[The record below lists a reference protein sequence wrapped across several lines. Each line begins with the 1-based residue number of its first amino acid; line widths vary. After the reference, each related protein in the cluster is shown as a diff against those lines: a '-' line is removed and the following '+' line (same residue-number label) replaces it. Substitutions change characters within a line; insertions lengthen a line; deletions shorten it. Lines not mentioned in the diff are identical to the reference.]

1 VKEVDVPPTIA
12 KELMLEFMVMNKNVR
27 QHKLPEGNF
36 KPWEIMTLMGL
47 DNHHTLRM
55 KDISTMVGLAPST
68 ITQMMD
74 SLVERGYIERV
85 ASDVDRRSVNLV
97 LTAEGSAIAHA
108 LKREAERVFE
118 RITEEIGEAETT
130 QLLTLIKKVNTILGT
145 PVDPCLVN
153 PKENA

>member
-1 VKEVDVPPTIA
+1 MPHNIA
-12 KELMLEFMVMNKNVR
+12 RELMLEFMVMNKNVR

-47 DNHHTLRM
+47 ENHHSLRM
-55 KDISTMVGLAPST
+55 KDIATMVGLAPST

-74 SLVERGYIERV
+74 SLVERGYIERIP
-85 ASDVDRRSVNLV
+85 SDQDRRSINLV
-97 LTAEGSAIAHA
+97 LTPSGTAIAQA

-153 PKENA
+153 PKENV

>member
-1 VKEVDVPPTIA
+1 MPTHIA
-12 KELMLEFMVMNKNVR
+12 RELMLEFMVMNKNVR

-47 DNHHTLRM
+47 EKHHTLRM
-55 KDISTMVGLAPST
+55 KDIATMVGLAPST

-74 SLVERGYIERV
+74 SLVDRGYIERV
-85 ASDVDRRSVNLV
+85 PSDQDRRSINLV
-97 LTAEGSAIAHA
+97 LTASGMAIAQS

-118 RITEEIGEAETT
+118 RIMEEIGEAETT

-145 PVDPCLVN
+145 PDESCLVI
-153 PKENA
+153 PKEQV

>member
-1 VKEVDVPPTIA
+1 MPATIA

-47 DNHHTLRM
+47 DHHHTLRM
-55 KDISTMVGLAPST
+55 KDISAMVGLAPST

-74 SLVERGYIERV
+74 SLVERGYIERI

-97 LTAEGSAIAHA
+97 LTPQGSTMAHA

-153 PKENA
+153 LKEKV

>member
-1 VKEVDVPPTIA
+1 VPNTIA
-12 KELMLEFMVMNKNVR
+12 RELMLEFMVMNKNVR

-47 DNHHTLRM
+47 ENHHTLRM
-55 KDISTMVGLAPST
+55 KDIATMVGLAPST

-74 SLVERGYIERV
+74 SLVERGYIERIP
-85 ASDVDRRSVNLV
+85 SEQDRRSINLV
-97 LTAEGSAIAHA
+97 LTPSGKGIAQA

-118 RITEEIGEAETT
+118 RIMDEIGEAETT

-145 PVDPCLVN
+145 PKEMCLGQ
-153 PKENA
+153 PKENV